1 MMSIRRSLLIWL
13 LSSVLAGG
21 IGAAFVV
28 FVQARIEVNDIFD
41 YQLRQLALTLRDR
54 TFFPNDFT
62 DALTGEEA
70 LDFVIQVWATDGTLL
85 YVSPTH
91 IKVPN
96 AVQLGFGE
104 VTAQNGHWRTYATQ
118 QRGLI
123 IQVAQP
129 LSVRN
134 RLAFTAAWRTLLPFV
149 VALPLMGLLIWRLV
163 GRELKPIETAAQAV
177 ARRSPQ
183 SLAPIETEKV
193 PVEIEPLVLALNG
206 LLGRL
211 SGALEHERQFIADAA
226 HELRTP
232 LTALRLQLQ
241 LAERARDDEERAR
254 SHAALR
260 DGIAR
265 AVRLVEQL
273 LALARQDPDVPVEAR
288 AVDLVPVAR
297 SALDG
302 HAASAQ
308 ARGLSLGL
316 EAPDDPV
323 CVRGDPA
330 SLRTLLDNLL
340 DNAMRYT
347 PSGGV
352 EVRVAREDSRAI
364 LEVEDTGPGIPPSE
378 RTRVFDR
385 FYRGEGAA
393 AGGSGLGLPI
403 VQRIADKHG
412 GSVELLDAASGHGLR
427 VRVSLPSLPETGAA
441 APFGP

>member
-54 TFFPNDFT
+54 TYFPNDFA
-62 DALTGEEA
+62 DSLTGEES
-70 LDFVIQVWATDGTLL
+70 LDVVIQVWAADGTLL
-85 YVSPTH
+85 YVSPANMV
-91 IKVPN
+91 VPN
-96 AVQLGFGE
+96 AVELGFGE
-104 VTAQNGHWRTYATQ
+104 VVAKNGRWRTYATQ
-118 QRGLI
+118 QRGLT

-129 LSVRN
+129 LAVRN

-163 GRELKPIETAAQAV
+163 GRELKPIETAALAV

-183 SLAPIETEKV
+183 SLEPIETESV
-193 PVEIEPLVLALNG
+193 PVEIEPLVTALNG

-241 LAERARDDEERAR
+241 LAERARDDAERAR
-254 SHAALR
+254 SHGALR
-260 DGIAR
+260 EGIAR

-273 LALARQDPDVPVEAR
+273 LALARQDPDVPAEAR
-288 AVDLVPVAR
+288 EIDLATAAHSAV
-297 SALDG
+297 DG

-308 ARGLSLGL
+308 AHGLSLGIH
-316 EAPDDPV
+316 APEPV
-323 CVRGDPA
+323 AVEGDAA
-330 SLRTLLDNLL
+330 SLRTLLDNLI
-340 DNAMRYT
+340 DNAIRYT
-347 PSGGV
+347 PAGRV
-352 EVRVAREDSRAI
+352 DVRVAREGDRAI
-364 LEVEDTGPGIPPSE
+364 LEVEDSGPGIAPGE

-385 FYRGEGAA
+385 FYRVEGAA
-393 AGGSGLGLPI
+393 QGGSGLGLAI
-403 VQRIADKHG
+403 VRRIADKHG
-412 GSVELLDAASGHGLR
+412 GSVELLDALSGHGLR
-427 VRVSLPSLPETGAA
+427 VRVSLPMTTGVRPLP
-441 APFGP
+441 